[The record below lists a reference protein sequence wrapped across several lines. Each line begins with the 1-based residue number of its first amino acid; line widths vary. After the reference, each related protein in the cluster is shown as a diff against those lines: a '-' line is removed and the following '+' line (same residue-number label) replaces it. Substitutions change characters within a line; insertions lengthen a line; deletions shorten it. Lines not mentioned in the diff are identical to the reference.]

1 MILINPFARTNKE
14 IPNLQLAYIGTI
26 SNSKII
32 DLNTQQKPVDRFLNE
47 QTDVLGIS
55 IQSRT
60 YNESIRI
67 SGLYKKKYP
76 GVKIVSVSGIIGIE
90 CCYPFLRTKEDLNFS
105 QEFGDNLPFPKYELF
120 DSFNIFKK
128 HWQSGDWPYTIITS
142 QGCPYQCT
150 YCSARNRPWKS
161 RSIENCYE
169 ELKHAKK
176 KYGIKAFQILDDCFN
191 LDTERVIEFCHKVK
205 DLNLRWNCS
214 NGLRVNGFS
223 KEMAQ
228 ALKDSGCK
236 EVSFGIESLSSDV
249 LINIKKGIDPAMI
262 KNAIKIAKKYFRF
275 VNGFFIIGLPGSTY
289 KKDLN
294 SLHWALR
301 RNINAHFSYYLPFD
315 KLMQFDKNFYGKL
328 SGPISDEYPK
338 KLQCRIADLSKFM
351 SGEASGYSRKKRAVM
366 TAKAILKYDFG
377 YIFFYARAGI
387 NRLLSK
393 IKTKLLK

>member
-1 MILINPFARTNKE
+1 MILVNPFARTNKE

-32 DLNTQQKPVDRFLNE
+32 DLNTKQKPIDRFLNE

-60 YNESIRI
+60 YRESIEI
-67 SGLYKKKYP
+67 SELYKKKYP
-76 GVKIVSVSGIIGIE
+76 KTKIVSVSGIIGIE
-90 CCYPFLRTKEDLNFS
+90 CCYPFLKSKEDLNFP
-105 QEFGDNLPFPKYELF
+105 QPFNDNLPFPKYELF

-128 HWQSGDWPYTIITS
+128 HWQSGDWPYTIVTS

-169 ELKHAKK
+169 ELKQAKE

-191 LDTERVIEFCHKVK
+191 LDPKRVIRFCQKVK

-214 NGLRVNGFS
+214 NGLRINSFD
-223 KEMAQ
+223 ENLAE
-228 ALKDSGCK
+228 ALASSGCK

-249 LINIKKGIDPAMI
+249 LINIKKGINPVMI
-262 KNAIKIAKKYFRF
+262 KNAVKIAKKYFQF

-289 KKDLN
+289 KKDLY

-301 RNINAHFSYYLPFD
+301 NSINAHFSYYLPFD

-328 SGPISDEYPK
+328 SGPVSDEYPK
-338 KLQCRIADLSKFM
+338 HLQRRIADLSKFM
-351 SGEASGYSRKKRAVM
+351 GGEASGYSRGKRAIV
-366 TAKAILKYDFG
+366 TARAILKYDFW
-377 YIFFYARAGI
+377 YIFFYIKEGV
-387 NRLLSK
+387 NRLSSK